1 MSYSF
6 WLVDHHRLQSHSTLS
21 YFAPTRVKQVF
32 YLEDIARR
40 PFHWKVV
47 QDVNHKKY
55 SNGDV
60 IVVEDDYEVIHEN
73 NSSDL
78 ALSTSLNDLDF
89 ATLNI
94 DGQSMRVEAP
104 PDIIL
109 FYEDDD
115 FIDDEDNVPHDL
127 ADSDD

>member
-1 MSYSF
+1 MIRAYNE
-6 WLVDHHRLQSHSTLS
+6 V
-21 YFAPTRVKQVF
+21 FATGNCR
-32 YLEDIARR
+32 
-40 PFHWKVV
+40 W
-47 QDVNHKKY
+47 
-55 SNGDV
+55 
-60 IVVEDDYEVIHEN
+60 VEDDYEVIHEN

-104 PDIIL
+104 PDIFL

-115 FIDDEDNVPHDL
+115 FINDEDYVPHDL